1 VSASSEQLSISHWT
15 DWCNKLLTLGPALVV
30 LLRRILD
37 ASADVTGSGDQ
48 SVLHVLH
55 IDAFQLMA
63 WGVALYLLNQQPSI
77 QPVTRTHVVGALV
90 VCVIGSLSSI
100 AGIGFLSLYLIY
112 IADCDVRRWATATVF
127 VALFCQ
133 QAIVPWLYDLLVPT
147 MTRLDTL
154 FVGTAV
160 QWTIPGATW
169 QDDIIT
175 VPSGHSIEILAGC
188 CSLRNVSLASLCW
201 VALTKLERPI
211 WSRYD
216 ITILAAAAGFQILL
230 NVVRIYLMAMSP
242 DMYLYWHDGMGEKIF
257 AICASAAAVLIS
269 SFGARWVTLNMRR

>member
-1 VSASSEQLSISHWT
+1 MSAYLEQLSISRRT
-15 DWCNKLLTLGPALVV
+15 DWRNKFITLGPAIIVLVHR
-30 LLRRILD
+30 LFD
-37 ASADVTGSGDQ
+37 ASADVAGSPDQ

-55 IDAFQLMA
+55 IDAFQLLA
-63 WGVALYLLNQQPSI
+63 WGVVLYLLNQQPSI
-77 QPVTRTHVVGALV
+77 QPVTRTHVVGALLI
-90 VCVIGSLSSI
+90 CIIGSLSSV
-100 AGIGFLSLYLIY
+100 AGVGLLSLYLIY
-112 IADCDVRRWATATVF
+112 VADRDVRRWATATVF
-127 VALFCQ
+127 VALFFQ

-147 MTRLDTL
+147 MTRFDTL
-154 FVGTAV
+154 FVGSAV

-201 VALTKLERPI
+201 VALTKLERPV

-216 ITILAAAAGFQILL
+216 IAVLAAAAGFQILL

-257 AICASAAAVLIS
+257 AVCASAAAVLIS